1 MIDVPSIYYYWFRFA
16 AFLLV
21 CQEREEVKKF
31 QMTEEMLAFGRFP
44 NN

>member
-1 MIDVPSIYYYWFRFA
+1 MIDVPSRYLNTDPDLPSCMSRK
-16 AFLLV
+16 
-21 CQEREEVKKF
+21 EEVKKF